1 MPEERI
7 RVMIAEDDSLLRSSL
22 VELLSLEHDINVVAQ
37 VPNGELAVA
46 EAETARPHV
55 VLMDIDMP
63 KMNGI
68 EATRLLRR
76 QGADPAIVILT
87 KFDDDAKVFEA
98 IKAGAVGYVLKD
110 AGLEEIRKAI
120 REARNG
126 EGHLSG
132 AMVARVMSEF
142 ARVAKTA
149 KETKEL
155 FAELTHREMEVLEM
169 LGKGMR
175 NRQIADALFLSE
187 KTVKAHVGGILHKLH
202 LNDRTEA
209 ALLAQ
214 KHGLTGEGV

>member
-1 MPEERI
+1 MSEERI
-7 RVMIAEDDSLLRSSL
+7 RVMIAEDDSLLRTSL
-22 VELLSLEHDINVVAQ
+22 VELLGLERDVNVVAQ
-37 VPNGELAVA
+37 VPNGELAVSA
-46 EAETARPHV
+46 ADSTRPHV

-68 EATRLLRR
+68 AATRLLREKNP
-76 QGADPAIVILT
+76 GIAVVILT

-110 AGLEEIRKAI
+110 AGLEEIRRAV

-126 EGHLSG
+126 EGHLSA

-149 KETKEL
+149 QQTKEL
-155 FAELTHREMEVLEM
+155 FTELTHREMEVLEL

-214 KHGLTGEGV
+214 KHGLSED